1 MNAPKARAFHN
12 ARGLRAGA
20 FGVLCAALAC
30 GCAEL
35 ETTPGTEADPAA
47 LVQARE
53 AYVGCINA
61 EAAKDASNP
70 AGAEDIAVAA
80 HARCWT
86 RWDAYRQAANSTFS
100 AGART
105 REERQ
110 LAHDKADA
118 HLRQFELE
126 TRRGVVDGIVQRTLT
141 RKP

>member
-1 MNAPKARAFHN
+1 
-12 ARGLRAGA
+12 
-20 FGVLCAALAC
+20 
-30 GCAEL
+30 
-35 ETTPGTEADPAA
+35 
-47 LVQARE
+47 VQARE
-53 AYVGCINA
+53 SYVGCITA
-61 EAAKDASNP
+61 EAEKDASNP

-80 HARCWT
+80 HGRCWA
-86 RWDAYRQAANSTFS
+86 RWDAYRQAANTSFAS
-100 AGART
+100 GART